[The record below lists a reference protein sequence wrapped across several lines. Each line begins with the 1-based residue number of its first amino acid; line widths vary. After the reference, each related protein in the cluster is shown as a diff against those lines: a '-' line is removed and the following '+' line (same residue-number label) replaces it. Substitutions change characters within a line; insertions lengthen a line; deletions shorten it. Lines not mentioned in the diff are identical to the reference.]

1 MYESFS
7 GTPEAHEHQAEAH
20 ATCHHH
26 YGASTQSH
34 EQHHRASR
42 PSYVSYLTLK
52 RPGSPTTVGRTPGHH
67 ASIMLREASVC
78 APQAEQVQRVGR
90 SAAPP
95 PHALRR
101 GMTDALPC
109 CSHGVRQ
116 RVCAGRLAWQRAK
129 REGEPPHFGLQKALF
144 LMKARLG
151 LWGKRISQEY
161 TLRWHSQVIQTSR
174 QVPWRPSAAVAE
186 RPSAAYSSSFDP
198 RMFESFRI
206 RAVETS
212 SQGTAVSLR

>member
-1 MYESFS
+1 MNTITVNDRTRPYRSLDVYDSPSPVYESFS

-109 CSHGVRQ
+109 CSHGVRECDS
-116 RVCAGRLAWQRAK
+116 VCVLAGSRGSVQNAKASRLILACK
-129 REGEPPHFGLQKALF
+129 RLF
-144 LMKARLG
+144 
-151 LWGKRISQEY
+151 
-161 TLRWHSQVIQTSR
+161 
-174 QVPWRPSAAVAE
+174 
-186 RPSAAYSSSFDP
+186 
-198 RMFESFRI
+198 
-206 RAVETS
+206 
-212 SQGTAVSLR
+212 SL

>member
-1 MYESFS
+1 MNTITVNDRTRPYRSLDVYDSPSSVYESFS

-161 TLRWHSQVIQTSR
+161 TLSR
-174 QVPWRPSAAVAE
+174 
-186 RPSAAYSSSFDP
+186 
-198 RMFESFRI
+198 
-206 RAVETS
+206 
-212 SQGTAVSLR
+212 GTTDDSMGVLEAGKP

>member
-1 MYESFS
+1 MNTITVNDRTRPYRSLDVYDSPSSVYESFS

-116 RVCAGRLAWQRAK
+116 RVCAGGLARQPPKRDGEPPRLAWKYAFPC
-129 REGEPPHFGLQKALF
+129 ESEAGSV
-144 LMKARLG
+144 
-151 LWGKRISQEY
+151 GKTDTPVNNLKSLHDVN
-161 TLRWHSQVIQTSR
+161 T
-174 QVPWRPSAAVAE
+174 
-186 RPSAAYSSSFDP
+186 
-198 RMFESFRI
+198 
-206 RAVETS
+206 
-212 SQGTAVSLR
+212 GTGCY